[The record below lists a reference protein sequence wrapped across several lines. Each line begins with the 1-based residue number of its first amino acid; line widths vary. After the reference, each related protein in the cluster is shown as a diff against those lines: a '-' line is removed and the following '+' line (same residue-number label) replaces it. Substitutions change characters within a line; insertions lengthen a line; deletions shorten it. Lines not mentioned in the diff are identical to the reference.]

1 MIDISEQLAIIRSNQ
16 YGESVKGAVRD
27 ALSLVA
33 QDRGG
38 EEIQRYTMGPAID
51 DTTEGIVYDLFDYG
65 LVRAD
70 FSDSSGSVTPSSVNK
85 LGTTDYIPIT
95 SSDINIEAKIY
106 VSTQTAVLEWF
117 FYCYNASKSF
127 LSSKSEKSITTSGE
141 SKAPYSWKAGTIV
154 SNIPTD
160 IAYIRF
166 GFRRGESLLPLY
178 LTDVTSAMVTIKR
191 NKHW

>member
-1 MIDISEQLAIIRSNQ
+1 MTDISEQLAIIRSNQ

-38 EEIQRYTMGPAID
+38 EEIQRYAMGPATD
-51 DTTEGIVYDLFDYG
+51 DASESVVYDLLDYG
-65 LVRAD
+65 LVQAH
-70 FSDSSGSVTPSSVNK
+70 FSDSSGSVTPSNVNN

-95 SSDINIEAKIY
+95 SSDFNIEAKIY
-106 VSTQTAVLEWF
+106 VSTQTAALEWF

-127 LSSKSEKSITTSGE
+127 LSSKSSTAISTSG
-141 SKAPYSWKAGTIV
+141 SSYKPWSWKAGTII

-160 IAYIRF
+160 IAYIRC
-166 GFRRGESLLPLY
+166 GFRRSSSLPS
-178 LTDVTSAMVTIKR
+178 LTLDDVTSATVTIKR
-191 NKHW
+191 YKYW

>member
-1 MIDISEQLAIIRSNQ
+1 MTDISEQLAIIRSNQ

-38 EEIQRYTMGPAID
+38 EEIQRYTMGQAID
-51 DTTEGIVYDLFDYG
+51 DMIEGVAYDLFDYG

-70 FSDSSGSVTPSSVNK
+70 YSDSSGSIFPANK
-85 LGTTDYIPIT
+85 NILGTTDYIPI
-95 SSDINIEAKIY
+95 SNSDTVIEAKIY
-106 VSTQTAVLEWF
+106 VTNQPGALEWS

-127 LSSKSEKSITTSGE
+127 LSSKSSTAVPTSG
-141 SKAPYSWKAGTIV
+141 SSYKPWSWKAGTIV

-160 IAYIRF
+160 IAYVRLT
-166 GFRRGESLLPLY
+166 FRRSSSLPS
-178 LTDVTSAMVTIKR
+178 LTLEDVISATVKIGHSKY
-191 NKHW
+191 W

>member
-1 MIDISEQLAIIRSNQ
+1 MTDISEQLAIIRNNQ

-65 LVRAD
+65 LIRAD
-70 FSDSSGSVTPSSVNK
+70 FTDSSGSITPKDVNK
-85 LGTTDYIPIT
+85 FGITDYIPIT
-95 SSDINIEAKIY
+95 SSDFLIEAEIY
-106 VSTQTAVLEWF
+106 VSTQTAALEWF

-127 LSSKSEKSITTSGE
+127 LSSKSSTAVSTSG
-141 SKAPYSWKAGTIV
+141 SSYKPWSWKAGTII
-154 SNIPTD
+154 SSIPTN
-160 IAYIRF
+160 IAYVRC
-166 GFRRGESLLPLY
+166 GFRRSSSLPSLKLE
-178 LTDVTSAMVTIKR
+178 DVTSATVKIGH
-191 NKHW
+191 NKYW

>member
-1 MIDISEQLAIIRSNQ
+1 MTDISEQLAIIRNNQ

-51 DTTEGIVYDLFDYG
+51 DTTESVMYDLFDYG

-95 SSDINIEAKIY
+95 SSDLSIEAKIY
-106 VSTQTAVLEWF
+106 VSTQTAALEWF

-127 LSSKSEKSITTSGE
+127 LSSKSSTAVPTSG
-141 SKAPYSWKAGTIV
+141 SSYKPWSWKAGTII

-166 GFRRGESLLPLY
+166 GFRRSSSLPS
-178 LTDVTSAMVTIKR
+178 LTVDDVTSATVTIKHY
-191 NKHW
+191 KHW